1 MFPALSYMKIDKS
14 DDFIVLV
21 LGGTEEHEDLM
32 TLDAIRM
39 KVDKEGNKKTI
50 SPIFTYD
57 EIMTGSYKF
66 LLRDSDHTYSYMMK
80 TL

>member
-1 MFPALSYMKIDKS
+1 MSINKS

-39 KVDKEGNKKTI
+39 KMSKEGDKKKV

-57 EIMTGSYKF
+57 
-66 LLRDSDHTYSYMMK
+66 
-80 TL
+80 